1 MSSHEFINLVL
12 IWIELGAVGTL
23 HRVDGRVSFVIMF
36 ALLRMLIATVVK
48 KGGCIRAPNLIR
60 TLCVY

>member
-23 HRVDGRVSFVIMF
+23 HRVDGRVSFVIM
-36 ALLRMLIATVVK
+36 LIATVVK
-48 KGGCIRAPNLIR
+48 MGGCIRAPNLIR